1 FWCRLPMVSG
11 PPRGAIAV
19 KFDQASVVTF
29 FVAFFV
35 AWAAGYGVGLFV
47 SWWRGLFGDMSNPD

>member
-1 FWCRLPMVSG
+1 M
-11 PPRGAIAV
+11 